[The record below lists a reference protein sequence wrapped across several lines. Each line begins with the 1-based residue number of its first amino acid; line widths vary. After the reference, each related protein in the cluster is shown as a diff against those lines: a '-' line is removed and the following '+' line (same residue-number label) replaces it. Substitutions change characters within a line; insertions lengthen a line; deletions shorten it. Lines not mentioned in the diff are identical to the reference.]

1 MIIANQIEEEKKD
14 EGVLLR
20 SHRYINFDS
29 REIEEE
35 FVKNNEEECKDDKS
49 NVSLVDSN
57 HDEEEKEIAADDASK
72 QSLSFAFF

>member
-29 REIEEE
+29 REIEED
-35 FVKNNEEECKDDKS
+35 FVSDNEEEGKDDKS

-57 HDEEEKEIAADDASK
+57 HDEEDKQIAANDAPK
-72 QSLSFAFF
+72 